1 MPDYVFADFTT
12 AGGTVETTTTVQP
25 APSVAPESPAAR
37 WACSEGAQQY
47 EGRWV
52 LLSQSLDAL
61 DSDLSPTALKDRH
74 PQLPSGSVIVFVA
87 PTTIRL
93 GA

>member
-12 AGGTVETTTTVQP
+12 AGGTVGTATVQP

-37 WACSEGAQQY
+37 WAHSEGAQQY

-52 LLSQSLDAL
+52 LVSQSLDAL

-74 PQLPSGSVIVFVA
+74 PQLPSGSTIVFVP

>member
-12 AGGTVETTTTVQP
+12 AGGTVGTATTVQP

-37 WACSEGAQQY
+37 WAHSEGAQPY

-52 LLSQSLDAL
+52 LLNPSLDAL

-74 PQLPSGSVIVFVA
+74 PQFPSGSTIVFVPA
-87 PTTIRL
+87 TTIRL

>member
-12 AGGTVETTTTVQP
+12 AGGTVNPTATIQP
-25 APSVAPESPAAR
+25 TAPAAPESPAAR
-37 WACSEGAQQY
+37 WAHSEGAQRY

-52 LLSQSLDAL
+52 LLSGSLDPL
-61 DSDLSPTALKDRH
+61 DTDLSPTALKDRH
-74 PQLPSGSVIVFVA
+74 PQLPSGSTIVFVP